1 MERRAGTVADGF
13 EPGAVIGALID
24 VKAVE
29 KVKAHIAD
37 AVKKAPRSSPAVLT
51 DGTTDMV
58 ITKVESFGP
67 VAPLDRFKT
76 DAEAIR
82 WPTAPPP
89 CLRRSRGRVRGGGR
103 KVMVWR

>member
-1 MERRAGTVADGF
+1 
-13 EPGAVIGALID
+13 
-24 VKAVE
+24 
-29 KVKAHIAD
+29 
-37 AVKKAPRSSPAVLT
+37 
-51 DGTTDMV
+51 MV
-58 ITKVESFGP
+58 ITKEETFGP

-103 KVMVWR
+103 KAMVWR